1 MDESKQR
8 AMVTKSS
15 SSSIKR
21 KPLANLT
28 NFLPS
33 KKSVSSA
40 SSIGSTQNPT
50 ILIPPDQHAPSKSQK
65 LTSDRLAGDENQTAQ
80 VQRHSTCN
88 TRSTTKA
95 DVSFPQTSLQER
107 INNVKQGYV
116 SFGSSTL
123 GKIKDQAKISQSS
136 TEKIND
142 KRKSTDVAL
151 SVTKNTNASTD
162 KAKAKENAVQSNT
175 GLTVAAVSF
184 HQTSFHETRN
194 NVKTGSV
201 CFGSSTFDK
210 LKDQGK
216 KINQSSMEKIS
227 NKRKSVD
234 VPLSSRIM
242 NSINNNTDKDK
253 GKENVVQSNTGLT
266 MADDLM
272 RRKDK
277 GKAIAESPP
286 SRKKLKNYMMDF
298 DVPLKG
304 VVIKE
309 RDGTDQHVPSKSQRL
324 KPDCL
329 AGEENPA
336 VQGQKHRTQNT
347 RSTTKVAFP
356 VHQTSFQEKRN
367 DVKQGSV
374 SLCSSLFDK
383 LKDQG
388 TINQSST
395 EKINDKRKTAD
406 APLSGMKNTNAST
419 DRDKGKEN
427 AVQSNTGLTMADDL
441 MKRKANGKA
450 IAELPD
456 YPSRKKLKNYMMD
469 FNGPL
474 KGVVIKER
482 DGTVTGSNSISTP
495 IKYLTLEKKD
505 QQISCPP
512 ILRTLNNSRNDA
524 DVEVVLESKQ
534 QTEPP
539 NKKKRRCSAKDV
551 EVGYKLPKEFVEEQR
566 AYFKEIDDFELQVE
580 EV

>member
-15 SSSIKR
+15 SSIKR

-28 NFLPS
+28 NILRKPNNT
-33 KKSVSSA
+33 SSLLQPA
-40 SSIGSTQNPT
+40 TSDSSIGSTQNP
-50 ILIPPDQHAPSKSQK
+50 INQHAPSKSQS
-65 LTSDRLAGDENQTAQ
+65 LTQDRLAGDENQTAQ
-80 VQRHSTCN
+80 VQRHSTHN

-95 DVSFPQTSLQER
+95 DVFFPQTSLQER
-107 INNVKQGYV
+107 INNVKQGYT

-123 GKIKDQAKISQSS
+123 GKIKDQGKISQSS

-142 KRKSTDVAL
+142 TRKSVDLPL
-151 SVTKNTNASTD
+151 SVMKNTNISTD
-162 KAKAKENAVQSNT
+162 KDKAKENAIQSNT
-175 GLTVAAVSF
+175 GLTVADVPF
-184 HQTSFHETRN
+184 RQTSFHETKN

-201 CFGSSTFDK
+201 CFDSSTFDK
-210 LKDQGK
+210 LKEQGK
-216 KINQSSMEKIS
+216 KINQSSTEKIS

-234 VPLSSRIM
+234 VPLSSHIM
-242 NSINNNTDKDK
+242 KSTNNNTDKDQ
-253 GKENVVQSNTGLT
+253 GKENVVQSNMFLT

-286 SRKKLKNYMMDF
+286 SRKKLKNYMMNF

-309 RDGTDQHVPSKSQRL
+309 RDGTDQHVPSKFQRL
-324 KPDCL
+324 TPDCW
-329 AGEENPA
+329 AGEENQT
-336 VQGQKHRTQNT
+336 VQAQKHRTP
-347 RSTTKVAFP
+347 STTKVAVP

-367 DVKQGSV
+367 NVKQGSV
-374 SLCSSLFDK
+374 SFCSSVFDK
-383 LKDQG
+383 IKDQG
-388 TINQSST
+388 WINESST

-406 APLSGMKNTNAST
+406 VPLRLVKNTNTST

-427 AVQSNTGLTMADDL
+427 VVQSNTGLTMADDL
-441 MKRKANGKA
+441 MKRKAKGKA
-450 IAELPD
+450 IAESPD
-456 YPSRKKLKNYMMD
+456 YPFKKKLKNYMMD

-482 DGTVTGSNSISTP
+482 DGTVTGSNSVSTP
-495 IKYLTLEKKD
+495 IKYHTLEKKN

-512 ILRTLNNSRNDA
+512 ILRTMNNRNDA
-524 DVEVVLESKQ
+524 DVEEVFPCKG
-534 QTEPP
+534 QTERPP

-551 EVGYKLPKEFVEEQR
+551 EVEYKLPKEFVEEQR
-566 AYFKEIDDFELQVE
+566 AYFKEIDDFELEVE